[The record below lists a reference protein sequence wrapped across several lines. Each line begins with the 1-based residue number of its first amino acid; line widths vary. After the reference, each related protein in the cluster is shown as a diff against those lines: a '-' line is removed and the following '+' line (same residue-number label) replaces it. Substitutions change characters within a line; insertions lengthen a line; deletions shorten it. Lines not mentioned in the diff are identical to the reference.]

1 LQYAWRPA
9 NRGNHSSRSRFAPRL
24 QQPTR
29 GFSIHVGLRQRKSE
43 RVHSHERRSMSR
55 ASSPLLFGLAPR
67 GVFRAL
73 KIAIEAVGS
82 YPTFSP
88 LPNEGSIA
96 RRLAGFPARCH
107 RAALRR
113 RFVFCGTIRGLTFIA
128 KPPGVTRRVALS
140 RVLANTSFASPQDG
154 VRTFLPPLRL
164 ASQQP
169 AITRPARHRYYTLRT
184 PCRTASW
191 PCLIYKNLPAANSRG
206 R

>member
-1 LQYAWRPA
+1 
-9 NRGNHSSRSRFAPRL
+9 
-24 QQPTR
+24 
-29 GFSIHVGLRQRKSE
+29 LRE
-43 RVHSHERRSMSR
+43 RDSVSR

-73 KIAIEAVGS
+73 AIAGEAVGS

-88 LPNEGSIA
+88 LPNDASIA

-113 RFVFCGTIRGLTFIA
+113 RFIFCGTIRSLASRT

-140 RVLANTSFASPQDG
+140 RVLANQSFATPQDG

-164 ASQQP
+164 ATQQP
-169 AITRPARHRYYTLRT
+169 AITQPARSVHYSPCGRWHR
-184 PCRTASW
+184 
-191 PCLIYKNLPAANSRG
+191 NL
-206 R
+206 